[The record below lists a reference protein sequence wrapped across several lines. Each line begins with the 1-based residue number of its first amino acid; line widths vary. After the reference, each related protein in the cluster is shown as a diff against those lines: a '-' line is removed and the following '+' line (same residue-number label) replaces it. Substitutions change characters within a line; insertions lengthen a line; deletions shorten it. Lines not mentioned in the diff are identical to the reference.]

1 MIYSFLQLKENVR
14 IDGIENLDSVSV
26 YSPVFDYFYQFGSY
40 SEFIVFKS
48 VVSNSYLIKF
58 QLYMMLSKIY
68 IFNQFKNT
76 KYSLRLILLQDT
88 DKNSNDYE
96 NQIKQEVDDSG
107 LTLMQI
113 LLTHGHLDH
122 VGAAAELAQHYGV
135 PGFGPEKED
144 EFWLQGL
151 PAQSRM
157 FGLEECQ
164 PLTPDRWLNEGDTIS
179 IGNVT
184 LQVLHCPG
192 HTPGHVVFFDDRA
205 KLLISGD
212 VIFKGGVGRSDFP
225 RGDHNQLIS
234 SIKDKLLP
242 LGDDVTF
249 IPGHGPLSTLGY
261 ERLHNPFLQDEM
273 PVW

>member
-1 MIYSFLQLKENVR
+1 MNYR
-14 IDGIENLDSVSV
+14 II
-26 YSPVFDYFYQFGSY
+26 PVTAFSQNCS
-40 SEFIVFKS
+40 
-48 VVSNSYLIKF
+48 LIWCE
-58 QLYMMLSKIY
+58 Q
-68 IFNQFKNT
+68 T
-76 KYSLRLILLQDT
+76 RLAALVDPGG
-88 DKNSNDYE
+88 DAEK
-96 NQIKQEVDDSG
+96 IKQEVDASG

-135 PGFGPEKED
+135 PVFGPEKED

-192 HTPGHVVFFDDRA
+192 HTPGHVVFFECVCWRPY
-205 KLLISGD
+205 
-212 VIFKGGVGRSDFP
+212 R
-225 RGDHNQLIS
+225 Q
-234 SIKDKLLP
+234 
-242 LGDDVTF
+242 
-249 IPGHGPLSTLGY
+249 
-261 ERLHNPFLQDEM
+261 
-273 PVW
+273 